1 MGDKLRGGEGMGEG
15 EKGEEKMG
23 DKLIEIMSLTL
34 IGRKYKKE
42 SIRKNPLYELRK
54 LREGEGEGV

>member
-54 LREGEGEGV
+54 LR